1 MKEGAFESRN
11 ENKNIVNYFRHP
23 GRATALTDF
32 MNINEAFVEIVRL
45 VKSCKTKLKMFF
57 RDFESQA
64 MQSGSEDPE
73 VASLLQKCEEYVPGK
88 VASMLWLWSRWC
100 FR

>member
-1 MKEGAFESRN
+1 MSVARTAIVGQLRITTDCLGLKNLNGLGHSQTIMTNLEKNLKEGAFESRN
-11 ENKNIVNYFRHP
+11 ENKNIVDYFRHP

-57 RDFESQA
+57 Q
-64 MQSGSEDPE
+64 G
-73 VASLLQKCEEYVPGK
+73 L
-88 VASMLWLWSRWC
+88 
-100 FR
+100 